1 LTEAAAGGFDCPMR
15 VMVTG
20 GTGFLGSHAVK
31 ALTDAGHDVRLLVR
45 SPARIAPAL
54 APHGLDH
61 VDHVVGDV
69 TDVASVERALEGCDA
84 VLHAAN
90 VYTLDPRRAEEMR
103 DVNPRGTANVL
114 RAAHER
120 GADPIVHVS
129 SNAALMPSPGRPLTP
144 ESPLGDPPGAYSQSK
159 VEAERIARGLQ
170 SEGAPV
176 VIVNPVGLL
185 GPHDP
190 HLGDFTAVARD
201 VLRGRLPFVVAGTTP
216 MVDVRDVAT
225 VTAALME
232 PGRGPRRY
240 MASGGY
246 VTMRDFA
253 TEASQ
258 LTRRRIPAVA
268 LPGRPMLA
276 VGRGADWIQRRL
288 GVRLP
293 LNYEGPWFM
302 VYGAKVDVS
311 ATERDLKVRFRAP
324 AETLAD
330 TYRWLCEAGLVSR
343 RQAGALA
350 PSA

>member
-1 LTEAAAGGFDCPMR
+1 MR

-31 ALTDAGHDVRLLVR
+31 ALADAGHDVRLLVR

-54 APHGLDH
+54 APHGLQD

-84 VLHAAN
+84 VLHTAN
-90 VYTLDPRRAEEMR
+90 VYSLDPRRAEEMR

-114 RAAHER
+114 GAAR
-120 GADPIVHVS
+120 GRGLDPIVHVS
-129 SNAALMPSPGRPLTP
+129 SNAALMPSAVPLTS

-170 SEGAPV
+170 AEGAPI

-190 HLGDFTAVARD
+190 HLGDFSAVARD

-232 PGRGPRRY
+232 RGRGPRRY

-253 TEASQ
+253 IEASR
-258 LTRRRIPAVA
+258 LTGRRIPAVA

-276 VGRGADWIQRRL
+276 VGRAADWVQRRL

-293 LNYEGPWFM
+293 VNYEGPWFL

-311 ATERDLKVRFRAP
+311 ATERDLGVRFRPP

-330 TYRWLCEAGLVSR
+330 TYRWLYEAGLVSR

-350 PSA
+350 AH

>member
-1 LTEAAAGGFDCPMR
+1 M
-15 VMVTG
+15 
-20 GTGFLGSHAVK
+20 
-31 ALTDAGHDVRLLVR
+31 RLLVR

-54 APHGLDH
+54 APHGLNH

-69 TDVASVERALEGCDA
+69 TDTASVERALEGCDA
-84 VLHAAN
+84 VVHSAN

-120 GADPIVHVS
+120 GMDPIVHVS
-129 SNAALMPSPGRPLTP
+129 SNAALMPSPDRPLTP

-159 VEAERIARGLQ
+159 VEAERIARAPPDRGRARRDRQ
-170 SEGAPV
+170 SGRAAGAARP
-176 VIVNPVGLL
+176 
-185 GPHDP
+185 PHRRL
-190 HLGDFTAVARD
+190 HRRGARR
-201 VLRGRLPFVVAGTTP
+201 LRGRLPFVVAGTTP

-225 VTAALME
+225 VTAALMQ

-240 MASGGY
+240 MASAGY

-268 LPGRPMLA
+268 LPGRPILA
-276 VGRGADWIQRRL
+276 VGRGADWVQRRL

-311 ATERDLKVRFRAP
+311 ATERDLGVSFRSP
-324 AETLAD
+324 AETLGD
-330 TYRWLCEAGLVSR
+330 TYRWLCDAGLVSR

-350 PSA
+350 PPD

>member
-1 LTEAAAGGFDCPMR
+1 MR

-31 ALTDAGHDVRLLVR
+31 ALADAGHDVRLLVR

-54 APHGLDH
+54 GPHGLTD

-69 TDVASVERALEGCDA
+69 TDAASVAQALEGCDA
-84 VLHAAN
+84 VLHTAN
-90 VYTLDPRRAEEMR
+90 VYTLDPRRAQEMR

-120 GADPIVHVS
+120 GMDPIVHVS
-129 SNAALMPSPGRPLTP
+129 SNAALMPSPDRPLTP

-170 SEGAPV
+170 AEGAPV

-190 HLGDFTAVARD
+190 HLGDFSAVARD

-216 MVDVRDVAT
+216 MVDVRDVAA

-253 TEASQ
+253 IEASR
-258 LTRRRIPAVA
+258 LTGRRIPAVA

-276 VGRGADWIQRRL
+276 AGRGADWVQRTLR
-288 GVRLP
+288 VSLP

-302 VYGAKVDVS
+302 VYGAKVDVT
-311 ATERDLKVRFRAP
+311 ATERDLGVRFRPP

-330 TYRWLCEAGLVSR
+330 TYRWLCDAGLVSR
-343 RQAGALA
+343 RKAGALA
-350 PSA
+350 SPA

>member
-1 LTEAAAGGFDCPMR
+1 MR

-20 GTGFLGSHAVK
+20 GTGFLGSHSVK
-31 ALTDAGHDVRLLVR
+31 ALVDAGHDVRLLVR

-54 APHGLDH
+54 APHGLGE
-61 VDHVVGDV
+61 VDHVVGDI
-69 TDVASVERALEGCDA
+69 TDVGSVERALEGCDA
-84 VLHAAN
+84 VLHTAN
-90 VYTLDPRRAEEMR
+90 IYTLDPRRAEEIL

-120 GADPIVHVS
+120 GMDPIVHVS
-129 SNAALMPSPGRPLTP
+129 SNAALMPSPDRPLTN

-170 SEGAPV
+170 DEGAPV
-176 VIVNPVGLL
+176 VILNPTGLL

-225 VTAALME
+225 VSAAVFE
-232 PGRGPRRY
+232 PGRGARRY
-240 MASGGY
+240 MVSGGY

-253 TEASQ
+253 IEASR
-258 LTRRRIPAVA
+258 LTGRRIPAVA

-276 VGRGADWIQRRL
+276 VGRAADWVQRRL

-293 LNYEGPWFM
+293 VNYEGPWFL
-302 VYGAKVDVS
+302 VYGAKIDVS
-311 ATERDLKVRFRAP
+311 ATERDFGVRFRTP
-324 AETLAD
+324 AQTLAD
-330 TYRWLCEAGLVSR
+330 TYRWLFEAGLVSR
-343 RQAGALA
+343 KQAGTLA
-350 PSA
+350 ADQSSR

>member
-1 LTEAAAGGFDCPMR
+1 MR
-15 VMVTG
+15 VLVTG
-20 GTGFLGSHAVK
+20 GTGFLGSHSVK
-31 ALTDAGHDVRLLVR
+31 ALADAGHEVRLLVR
-45 SPARIAPAL
+45 SPERIAPAL
-54 APHGLDH
+54 APHALED

-69 TDVASVERALEGCDA
+69 TDAASVERALDGCDA
-84 VLHAAN
+84 VLHTAN
-90 VYTLDPRRAEEMR
+90 VYTLDPRRAQEMR

-120 GADPIVHVS
+120 GMDPIVHVS
-129 SNAALMPSPGRPLTP
+129 SNAALMPSPDRPLTP

-170 SEGAPV
+170 AEGAPV

-190 HLGDFTAVARD
+190 HVGDFTAVARD
-201 VLRGRLPFVVAGTTP
+201 ILRGRLPFVVAGTTP
-216 MVDVRDVAT
+216 MVDVRDAAAVA
-225 VTAALME
+225 AALME

-240 MASGGY
+240 MASAGY

-258 LTRRRIPAVA
+258 LTGRRIPAVA

-276 VGRGADWIQRRL
+276 VGRAADWVQQKL

-293 LNYEGPWFM
+293 INYEGPWFM

-311 ATERDLKVRFRAP
+311 ATERDLGVRFRPP

-330 TYRWLCEAGLVSR
+330 TYRWLCAAGLVSR

-350 PSA
+350 PPA

>member
-1 LTEAAAGGFDCPMR
+1 
-15 VMVTG
+15 MVTG
-20 GTGFLGSHAVK
+20 GTGFLGSHSVK
-31 ALTDAGHDVRLLVR
+31 ALADAGHEVRLLVR

-54 APHGLDH
+54 APHGLDG

-69 TDVASVERALEGCDA
+69 TDVASINRALDGCDA
-84 VLHAAN
+84 VLHTAN
-90 VYTLDPRRAEEMR
+90 VYTLDPRRAQEMR

-120 GADPIVHVS
+120 GMDPIVHVS
-129 SNAALMPSPGRPLTP
+129 SNAALMPSPDRPLTP

-170 SEGAPV
+170 EEGAPV
-176 VIVNPVGLL
+176 VVVNPVGLL

-190 HLGDFTAVARD
+190 HVGDFTAVARD
-201 VLRGRLPFVVAGTTP
+201 ILRGRLPFVVAGTTP
-216 MVDVRDVAT
+216 MVDVRDAAAVS
-225 VTAALME
+225 AALME

-240 MASGGY
+240 MASAGY

-253 TEASQ
+253 TEASR
-258 LTRRRIPAVA
+258 LTGRRIPAVA

-276 VGRGADWIQRRL
+276 VGRGADWVQRKL

-293 LNYEGPWFM
+293 VNYEGPWFM

-311 ATERDLKVRFRAP
+311 ATERDLGVRFRP
-324 AETLAD
+324 PSETLAD
-330 TYRWLCEAGLVSR
+330 TYRWLWEAGLVSR

-350 PSA
+350 SPA